1 MAFAYFYKPSAMLDL
16 KLHTSRTLVFLLTLA
31 HLLSLVLIWLLPLTQ
46 AAQILASLLLM
57 ASFLFYLRRDGLLAA
72 GNSILQL
79 RLDPECQCAYQTRA
93 GQTRSGAWREAR
105 LLGSSMVT
113 PWLSVLNLMPEN
125 SRIARHLVIF
135 PDSAEAESLRKM
147 RVLLRWKC
155 GNASKA

>member
-16 KLHTSRTLVFLLTLA
+16 KLHASRTLVFLLALA

-46 AAQILASLLLM
+46 AAQILSSLLLM

-79 RLDPECQCAYQTRA
+79 RLDPECNCTYQTRA
-93 GQTRSGAWREAR
+93 GAWREAR

>member
-1 MAFAYFYKPSAMLDL
+1 MAFAYFYKPSAMLDM
-16 KLHTSRTLVFLLTLA
+16 KLHASRTLIFLLVLA
-31 HLLSLVLIWLLPLTQ
+31 HLFSLALIWLLPLTQ

-57 ASFLFYLRRDGLLAA
+57 GSFLFYLRRDGLLAA

-79 RLDPECQCAYQTRA
+79 RLDPECNCTYRTRN
-93 GQTRSGAWREAR
+93 GTWREAG

-135 PDSAEAESLRKM
+135 PDSAEAETLRKM

-155 GNASKA
+155 GNASKG